1 MRVQTLA
8 LLFSA
13 VFLIGAAFLIR
24 VQFVPPTPSA
34 DDETLWG
41 VAIEHA
47 RFGDAEQAIHIANR
61 IRSPDTR
68 EVALQS
74 VADTLIER
82 GDFQGALKVVRS
94 LPDPYSR
101 ILYFSNFV
109 QLGKL
114 PKSELNQ
121 IVKEAE
127 QNAKQLRN
135 EHQKKFAWLSVCRM
149 WLKLDEVERAWD
161 IAQRIPESQIR
172 HSLWGE
178 LAVIF
183 AQKGDVKRA
192 LKIAAQLP
200 DRWQEEAEKPVS
212 PFNFGATIG
221 QRELLTDRQSVL
233 KAIAETLTEQGKV
246 EEAVKI
252 AQSLENEAI
261 RSQVLDAFADARK
274 RVGMPPIMT
283 NVSEKTLQFTRKLEH
298 QLGVHGLFQPLRSAL
313 EEQIRISKALNEA
326 RKLTDPVAKVDRLV
340 QIAYQFS
347 HHTTQRKED
356 AFAILAEATHY
367 AREMKSPTQKLSAL
381 EKIAMCWERLG
392 ELEKA
397 RELKD
402 EAERM
407 RRRVFETWRLKQD
420 IAMKAA
426 AKGDLTELKEI
437 IKKAP
442 DPTIADML
450 LRETVV
456 KLARNGQV
464 KEALTLVNEMAVK
477 DYHRQ
482 NLIGQIVWAL
492 VDAGKAEDAL
502 ALVRQL
508 SASQNKV
515 SLYIRIAEAFRGQGQ
530 KERAIAMLKE
540 ALAVLSSLTGDWRK
554 FELMRIAC
562 SFARLGETQKAMEIF
577 NRPELR
583 DLQPF
588 YYEFIF
594 ALAEGGDFETA
605 IKLAKEM
612 PSEMRTTVLL
622 NIALNAEQK
631 GRKEVAE
638 KIRHEIRSLSPNF
651 PAVRKP

>member
-8 LLFSA
+8 LLFGG
-13 VFLIGAAFLIR
+13 VVLIGAAFLIR
-24 VQFVPPTPSA
+24 FQFVPPIPSA

-47 RFGDAEQAIHIANR
+47 RFGDAEQALYLANR
-61 IRSPDTR
+61 IRNPDTR

-74 VADTLIER
+74 VADILIER
-82 GDFQGALKVVRS
+82 SDFQSALRIVRS
-94 LPDPYSR
+94 LPDPYLR

-109 QLGKL
+109 QSGKL
-114 PKSELNQ
+114 PKSEIDQ

-127 QNAKQLRN
+127 RDAKRLKN

-149 WLKLDEVERAWD
+149 WMKLGDVERAWEV
-161 IAQRIPESQIR
+161 AQNLPKTQMR

-178 LAVIF
+178 LAVTF

-200 DRWQEEAEKPVS
+200 DRWQEEAERPVS
-212 PFNFGATIG
+212 PFNLSVTIR

-261 RSQVLDAFADARK
+261 RSQVLDALADARK
-274 RVGMPPIMT
+274 RIGMPPIMT
-283 NVSEKTLQFTRKLEH
+283 DVSEKTLQFTQKLEY

-313 EEQIRISKALNEA
+313 EEQIRLSKALNEA
-326 RKLTDPVAKVDRLV
+326 RKLTNPEAKVDRLV
-340 QIAYQFS
+340 QIAHQFS
-347 HHTTQRKED
+347 YYKAQRKED
-356 AFAILAEATHY
+356 AFAILGEATHY
-367 AREMKSPTQKLSAL
+367 AREIKSPTQKLSAL

-397 RELKD
+397 KELKD

-426 AKGDLTELKEI
+426 TKGDLTELKEL

-442 DPTIADML
+442 DPIVADML
-450 LRETVV
+450 LRETVI
-456 KLARNGQV
+456 KLARSGRV
-464 KEALTLVNEMAVK
+464 KDALALVNEMAVK

-482 NLIGQIVWAL
+482 SLIGQIVWAL
-492 VDAGKAEDAL
+492 VDAGKAKDAL
-502 ALVRQL
+502 SLVRQL
-508 SASQNKV
+508 PAGQNRV
-515 SLYIRIAEAFRGQGQ
+515 SLYIRIAEAFRRQGQ
-530 KERAIAMLKE
+530 KERAIEMLKE

-554 FELMRIAC
+554 FELMQIAC

-583 DLQPF
+583 DLH
-588 YYEFIF
+588 
-594 ALAEGGDFETA
+594 
-605 IKLAKEM
+605 
-612 PSEMRTTVLL
+612 S
-622 NIALNAEQK
+622 
-631 GRKEVAE
+631 
-638 KIRHEIRSLSPNF
+638 
-651 PAVRKP
+651 